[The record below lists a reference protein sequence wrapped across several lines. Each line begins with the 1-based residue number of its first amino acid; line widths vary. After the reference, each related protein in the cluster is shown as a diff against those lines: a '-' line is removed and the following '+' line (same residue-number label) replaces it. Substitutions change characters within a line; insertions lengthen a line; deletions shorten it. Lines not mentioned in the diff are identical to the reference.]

1 MGMNIKEKRRCHV
14 AVLMSV
20 YNGERYL
27 DEQLKS
33 IYIQSIGAENI
44 TIYIRDDDSSD
55 LTYRIIQQWSE
66 KIDIC
71 YEKGKNV
78 GPAKSFWSLLQKG
91 NIKADYYALADQDD
105 VWYPDKLEH
114 GIRIL
119 QDYKAEMPVLY
130 YSNARLVDSA
140 GKDIHLLE
148 VRDNQ
153 KITAAKILAG
163 FPAIGC
169 TMVFND
175 GAKKLVEESKV
186 QVMEMHD
193 KTLILL
199 MYLLGKVV
207 YNPSITMDYRQ
218 HEKNVVGRDKAKRY
232 NLLRRINRVYT
243 RWFQNRDIAPS
254 RQAEELLEQYGERV
268 SRADRRTLE
277 DFSTYKK
284 SIRSKRKLLKN
295 QEVATLPYEVRRSFK
310 IRILLNLF

>member
-1 MGMNIKEKRRCHV
+1 MKIKEKGRWHV

-44 TIYIRDDDSSD
+44 TIYIRDDGSSD

-71 YEKGKNV
+71 YEKGKNI
-78 GPAKSFWSLLQKG
+78 GPAKSFWCLLQRS

-105 VWYPDKLEH
+105 VWYPDKLER
-114 GIRIL
+114 GIQLL
-119 QDYKAEMPVLY
+119 QEYEAERPALY
-130 YSNARLVDSA
+130 YSNARLVDST

-148 VRDNQ
+148 LRDNQ
-153 KITAAKILAG
+153 EITTAKILAG

-175 GAKKLVEESKV
+175 SAKKLVEESKV
-186 QVMEMHD
+186 QVIEMHD

-199 MYLLGKVV
+199 MYLLGKVI
-207 YNPSITMDYRQ
+207 YDPSITMDYRQ
-218 HEKNVVGRDKAKRY
+218 HDKNVVGRDKAKKNNPIR
-232 NLLRRINRVYT
+232 NLNRVYT

-254 RQAEELLEQYGERV
+254 RQAEELLKQYGV
-268 SRADRRTLE
+268 SVSKSDRGTLE

-284 SIRSKRKLLKN
+284 SIRNKRRLLQN
-295 QEVATLPYEVRRSFK
+295 QEVAALPYEVRRSFK

>member
-1 MGMNIKEKRRCHV
+1 MKIKEKRRCHV

-33 IYIQSIGAENI
+33 IYMQSIGADNI

-71 YEKGKNV
+71 YEKGKNI

-105 VWYPDKLEH
+105 VWHPDKLER
-114 GIRIL
+114 GILLLRE
-119 QDYKAEMPVLY
+119 YKAEIPMLY

-148 VRDNQ
+148 VRDDQ
-153 KITAAKILAG
+153 KITTSKILAG

-175 GAKKLVEESKV
+175 SAKKLVEESKV
-186 QVMEMHD
+186 QVIEMHD

-199 MYLLGKVV
+199 MYLLGKVI
-207 YNPSITMDYRQ
+207 YDPSITMDYRQ
-218 HEKNVVGRDKAKRY
+218 HEKNVVGRGIMKRNY
-232 NLLRRINRVYT
+232 PLRYLKHVYI
-243 RWFQNRDIAPS
+243 RWFKNKDIAPS
-254 RQAEELLEQYGERV
+254 RQAEALLAQYGDRV
-268 SRADRRTLE
+268 SKSDKRTLE
-277 DFSTYKK
+277 EFSTYKK
-284 SIRSKRKLLKN
+284 SIRSKMKLLQN
-295 QEVATLPYEVRRSFK
+295 REVAALPYEVRRSFK
-310 IRILLNLF
+310 MRILLNLF